1 MGIFTKKRVQGV
13 EDNPL
18 KPEIDKINLYIENIK
33 IDDNIT
39 LEIKERCPEIPRI
52 SGKTF
57 IERLKSTFEEGEVF

>member
-13 EDNPL
+13 EDTPL
-18 KPEIDKINLYIENIK
+18 KPETDKINLYIENIK

-52 SGKTF
+52 SGMSF
-57 IERLKSTFEEGEVF
+57 IERLKSTFEEGEIF

>member
-13 EDNPL
+13 EDTPL
-18 KPEIDKINLYIENIK
+18 MPEIDKINLYIENIK

-52 SGKTF
+52 SGMTF
-57 IERLKSTFEEGEVF
+57 IERLKSTFEEGETF

>member
-1 MGIFTKKRVQGV
+1 MGIFRKKRVQGV
-13 EDNPL
+13 EYNPL

-39 LEIKERCPEIPRI
+39 FEIKERCHEIPRI

-57 IERLKSTFEEGEVF
+57 IERYKSTFEEGEVF